1 MHIYDIETIS
11 QQNPIT
17 KDCKTPPNKL
27 TNIAAGIVHVFT
39 LPKYDKITNIAIIN
53 AIINWNF
60 FDHHCVPLIRREKFE
75 IATIHPNNTKPRTIN
90 EFFNMK
96 TIPIIDSLTTTHIK

>member
-1 MHIYDIETIS
+1 MNIYDIEAIS

-39 LPKYDKITNIAIIN
+39 LPKYDKITNDYIKK
-53 AIINWNF
+53 
-60 FDHHCVPLIRREKFE
+60 LIEC
-75 IATIHPNNTKPRTIN
+75 N
-90 EFFNMK
+90 ELK
-96 TIPIIDSLTTTHIK
+96 K